1 MKIKHLFKNLVF
13 ICLVFALPLIVSAVT
28 VNNPL
33 GVTSVQAVIT
43 NIINAV
49 LSIVGL
55 VAVAM
60 LIYGGALIMISG
72 GEKEKYESGKKTITY
87 AVVGLIVVI
96 LSYAIMN
103 FIVKAITG

>member
-1 MKIKHLFKNLVF
+1 M
-13 ICLVFALPLIVSAVT
+13 IVSAVT
-28 VNNPL
+28 VTNPL
-33 GVTSVQAVIT
+33 RTTSVQGLIT

-60 LIYGGALIMISG
+60 LIYGGFLIMISG
-72 GEKEKYESGKKTITY
+72 GEQEKYDSGKKTITY

-103 FIVKAITG
+103 FIVTAVTGR